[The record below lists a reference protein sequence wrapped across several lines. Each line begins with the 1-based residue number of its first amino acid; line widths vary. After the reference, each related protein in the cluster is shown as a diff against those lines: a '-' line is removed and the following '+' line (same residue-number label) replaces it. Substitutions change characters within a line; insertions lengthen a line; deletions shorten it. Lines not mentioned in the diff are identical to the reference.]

1 MNGQE
6 IIILIQGEQLQKGI
20 APFPA
25 PPPCANG
32 MFFFLRNCQAGH
44 VIITLQFVP
53 KTVVVIIN
61 VLIHKK
67 YYRIR
72 QGLACADTG
81 ASLFIF

>member
-1 MNGQE
+1 MNSQE
-6 IIILIQGEQLQKGI
+6 IIILIQGEQLQKAV

-25 PPPCANG
+25 PPPYANG